1 MDGDRSTLPP
11 CRGVRHNADRRKRQP
26 AIFTRSLCE
35 TPIFARE
42 TLCPG
47 LLIEPPSRIPRP
59 RGISMSDLIWLAL
72 LGGLF
77 ALTLAFVRLCD
88 GA

>member
-1 MDGDRSTLPP
+1 
-11 CRGVRHNADRRKRQP
+11 
-26 AIFTRSLCE
+26 
-35 TPIFARE
+35 
-42 TLCPG
+42 
-47 LLIEPPSRIPRP
+47 
-59 RGISMSDLIWLAL
+59 MSDLIWLAL